1 MCNKSKHIELFWLP
15 RSTNMLNHSYTSTS
29 WSMHYQIYFTIKS
42 RVYVCIYFCFFWKKK
57 SVHDR
62 MINRSE
68 LAIITHQAWSMYER
82 INCTDFSSVS
92 VYYLDT
98 QIIIILHTLFFYRKE
113 IESKPFW
120 GHSFFFRKTQRQY
133 RFSRQITIFRLVS
146 THIFNC
152 R

>member
-57 SVHDR
+57 VSKRQNDKQIRTCNH
-62 MINRSE
+62 NPP
-68 LAIITHQAWSMYER
+68 SMVNVWK
-82 INCTDFSSVS
+82 NCTDFSSVS

-98 QIIIILHTLFFYRKE
+98 QIIIILHTLFF
-113 IESKPFW
+113 IEKKSSRNHF
-120 GHSFFFRKTQRQY
+120 GGIRFFSEKLKG
-133 RFSRQITIFRLVS
+133 SIDSLDK
-146 THIFNC
+146 
-152 R
+152 